1 MKALLRVL
9 QYLRPYRLLAC
20 ATLSSAIA
28 ATALDLVPPWLI
40 KIVIDD
46 VIQAHRLEL
55 LGWAVAGLIGAYALK
70 NVFISLRIRLNNTLE
85 QRVVCDLRNQV
96 FAALQRLSINYF
108 ENRSSGEIMSRVT
121 NDTEHMERIFVDGL
135 EGMLTAVLTLVG
147 IMVMLFALNWKLA
160 LLSLIPVPVLVLSA
174 TAFTGRVHRYYHDIR
189 RHAAELNAYLHDALS
204 GIRETMGFNRQAYE
218 QVRFDA
224 RSRRYSDSNLDAMR
238 LWSFYS
244 PGMMF
249 VGSIGTVL
257 ILWYGVGEVTRGVLT
272 IGELVMFLSYLAL
285 FYVPVNQIH
294 SVNHMLQHALAGSER
309 VFEILDARSEVQDR
323 PGATVPAERLGGAVR
338 FDEVSF
344 AYRPDVPVLQS
355 LTLDVRPGERIALVG
370 PSGAGKSTLLKLLMR
385 FYDVRG
391 GAILLDGYDLRDLPL
406 AFLRGQIGF
415 VQQEPFLFNGTVREN
430 IAYGDLDADQTRIED
445 AARAARAHEFID
457 ELPDGYDTWIGER
470 GVKLSVGQKQRVS
483 IARVLLKNPPLVV
496 FDEATSNIDTETEV
510 KIREALDNL
519 TRGRTTFII
528 AHRLS
533 TLHNVDRIVVM
544 DRGRIVEQGAHQ
556 ELLVRGG
563 LYAGLY
569 EAQFQA

>member
-1 MKALLRVL
+1 M
-9 QYLRPYRLLAC
+9 
-20 ATLSSAIA
+20 
-28 ATALDLVPPWLI
+28 DLVPPWLI

-46 VIQAHRLEL
+46 VIQAGRPEL
-55 LGWAVAGLIGAYALK
+55 LGWAVVGLVAAYAVK
-70 NVFISLRIRLNNTLE
+70 NGFASLRIRLNNTLE

-96 FAALQRLSINYF
+96 FAALQHLSISYF

-135 EGMLTAVLTLVG
+135 EGMVTATLTLAG
-147 IMVMLFALNWKLA
+147 ITVMLFALNWKLA
-160 LLSLIPVPVLVLSA
+160 LLSLIPIPVLVLSA
-174 TAFTGRVHRYYHDIR
+174 SAFTRRVHRYYHEIR
-189 RHAAELNAYLHDALS
+189 RHAAELNAHLHDALS

-218 QVRFDA
+218 QARFDA

-238 LWSFYS
+238 LWSLYS

-249 VGSIGTVL
+249 VGSMGAVL
-257 ILWYGVGEVTRGVLT
+257 IVWVGAGEVARGALT
-272 IGELVMFLSYLAL
+272 LGELVMFLSYLAL

-309 VFEILDARSEVQDR
+309 VFEILDAQPDVPDR
-323 PGATVPAERLGGAVR
+323 PGAVAPARRLEGAVR
-338 FDEVSF
+338 FEQVSF
-344 AYRPDVPVLQS
+344 WYRPDVPVLHG
-355 LTLDVRPGERIALVG
+355 LTLDVRPGERLALVG
-370 PSGAGKSTLLKLLMR
+370 PSGAGKSTMLKLLMR
-385 FYDVRG
+385 FYDVCG
-391 GAILLDGYDLRDLPL
+391 GAILVDGYDLRELPL
-406 AFLRGQIGF
+406 AFLRGRIGF

-430 IAYGDLDADQTRIED
+430 IAYGDLAADQERID
-445 AARAARAHEFID
+445 AAARAARAHEFIR

-470 GVKLSVGQKQRVS
+470 GVKLSVGQKQRVA
-483 IARVLLKNPPLVV
+483 IARVLLKDPPLVV

-533 TLHNVDRIVVM
+533 TLHHVDRIVVM

-556 ELLVRGG
+556 ELLIRGG

-569 EAQFQA
+569 DAQFQD

>member
-1 MKALLRVL
+1 
-9 QYLRPYRLLAC
+9 
-20 ATLSSAIA
+20 
-28 ATALDLVPPWLI
+28 
-40 KIVIDD
+40 
-46 VIQAHRLEL
+46 
-55 LGWAVAGLIGAYALK
+55 
-70 NVFISLRIRLNNTLE
+70 
-85 QRVVCDLRNQV
+85 
-96 FAALQRLSINYF
+96 
-108 ENRSSGEIMSRVT
+108 
-121 NDTEHMERIFVDGL
+121 
-135 EGMLTAVLTLVG
+135 
-147 IMVMLFALNWKLA
+147 
-160 LLSLIPVPVLVLSA
+160 
-174 TAFTGRVHRYYHDIR
+174 
-189 RHAAELNAYLHDALS
+189 
-204 GIRETMGFNRQAYE
+204 
-218 QVRFDA
+218 
-224 RSRRYSDSNLDAMR
+224 
-238 LWSFYS
+238 
-244 PGMMF
+244 
-249 VGSIGTVL
+249 
-257 ILWYGVGEVTRGVLT
+257 
-272 IGELVMFLSYLAL
+272 
-285 FYVPVNQIH
+285 
-294 SVNHMLQHALAGSER
+294 MLQHALAGSER

-323 PGATVPAERLGGAVR
+323 PGAAAPAGRLDGAVR

-385 FYDVRG
+385 LYDVQS
-391 GAILLDGYDLRDLPL
+391 GAILLDRYDLRDLSL
-406 AFLRGQIGF
+406 AFLRSQIGF
-415 VQQEPFLFNGTVREN
+415 VQQEPFLFNGTVKEN
-430 IAYGDLDADQTRIED
+430 IAYGDLDADQARIED
-445 AARAARAHEFID
+445 AARAARAHDFID

-569 EAQFQA
+569 EAQFQD